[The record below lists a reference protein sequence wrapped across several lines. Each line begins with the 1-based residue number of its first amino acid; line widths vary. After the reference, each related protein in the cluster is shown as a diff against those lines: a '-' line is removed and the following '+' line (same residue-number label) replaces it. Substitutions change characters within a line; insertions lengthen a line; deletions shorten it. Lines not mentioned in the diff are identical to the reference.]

1 MHAFWG
7 ESVESLVVYL
17 HHALNQ
23 ATLWMHR
30 ISSPFVMRRA
40 SCLEC
45 DLLCGVLLFAST
57 VEHDRFHWT
66 REGKDVATL
75 PMYNHLCLLLSE
87 LLLFTVVIEIH
98 SLGGVALESG
108 ELNAH

>member
-45 DLLCGVLLFAST
+45 DLLCGVLLCALT
-57 VEHDRFHWT
+57 VEHNRFHWT
-66 REGKDVATL
+66 REGKERVSPPSQCTITFACSYQSYYSL
-75 PMYNHLCLLLSE
+75 PS
-87 LLLFTVVIEIH
+87 
-98 SLGGVALESG
+98 
-108 ELNAH
+108 